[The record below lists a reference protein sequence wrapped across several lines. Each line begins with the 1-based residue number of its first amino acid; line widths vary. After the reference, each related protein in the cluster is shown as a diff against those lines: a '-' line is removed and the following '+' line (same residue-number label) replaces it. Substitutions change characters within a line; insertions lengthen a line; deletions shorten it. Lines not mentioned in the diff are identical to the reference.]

1 MPLSPEITTIPGM
14 IGSFTRAGL
23 TVELVT
29 ALTKGQKGRSMVED
43 SRRLMEQF
51 EKESPVK
58 ITGIENF
65 PLTTGT
71 LLVFN
76 HPNMDVLLPAILEL
90 VIKIQDLKGAKT
102 KIMMGSE
109 IPLFGKFN
117 ESSPLPG
124 SISFIRR
131 FHDLYS
137 DNIISVPMS
146 KGRKDYESG
155 RFMALRNAVTALK
168 KGDTILVSPEGH
180 VEEDNKISQIST
192 FHKGSGGLSIIAAK
206 IGVPTVPVGIW
217 REKGERRINLSVG
230 APYLPDITDELKS
243 ATLAMYKI
251 SKVLPNNLRGPFID
265 P

>member
-23 TVELVT
+23 TLELIA

-58 ITGIENF
+58 INGIENF
-65 PLTTGT
+65 PLQTSS

-90 VIKIQDLKGAKT
+90 VIKIHDLKGAKT

-117 ESSPLPG
+117 ETSPLPG
-124 SISFIRR
+124 SIAFIQR
-131 FHDLYS
+131 FHNLYS

-155 RFMALRNAVTALK
+155 RFMALRNAVNALK
-168 KGDTILVSPEGH
+168 RGDTILVSPEGH
-180 VEEDNKISQIST
+180 VEEENRISHIST
-192 FHKGSGGLSIIAAK
+192 FHKGSGGLTLIAGR
-206 IGVPTVPVGIW
+206 IGIPTVPVGIW
-217 REKGERRINLSVG
+217 REKGDSLINLSVG
-230 APYLPDITDELKS
+230 TPYLPNITDELKAS
-243 ATLAMYKI
+243 ALAMYQI
-251 SKVLPNNLRGPFID
+251 SKVLPNNLRGPFTD